1 MGIITALCY
10 LSLSDGSKFNCPG
23 NRKVGSKYFIS
34 HEIVLSRVNPLLLK
48 LVPLSLSW
56 TDQEYL
62 IY

>member
-48 LVPLSLSW
+48 LVPLSLS
-56 TDQEYL
+56 
-62 IY
+62 